1 MTRYRFFR
9 GSEARRRPEVSALA
23 GAALAIAAVAAVRRW
38 RESRYS
44 LAGRVVLITGGSRGL
59 GLLLAREYAR
69 LGARLVLAARDKK
82 TLDRAC
88 AELVS
93 GGVEVLGIPCDVGDR
108 GDVAALIETVI
119 ERCGRID
126 VIVND
131 AGRIEVGPLGS
142 MTPTDFEHAM
152 DTNFWGAFNVVN
164 ASLPHLVPGQ
174 ARIVNISSVGG
185 LVSVPHLLP
194 YSASKF
200 ALTGF
205 SLGLAAELAPRGIR
219 VTTVCPWLM
228 RTGSP
233 VNATFKGDAAK
244 EHAWFSVA
252 DSLPLLSLSAPRA
265 ARAIVRASRR
275 GDRMLKLGLATKLA
289 SLVNALWPGTV
300 AAASGIIERLL
311 PDGTDKRARRGGD
324 VETRTPKWLTRLSDR
339 AAEANNELG

>member
-1 MTRYRFFR
+1 MRFSQR
-9 GSEARRRPEVSALA
+9 SSRHNSRLSLYNLIGATVLA
-23 GAALAIAAVAAVRRW
+23 AGWLAARRW

-44 LAGRVVLITGGSRGL
+44 LAERVVLITGGSRGL

-69 LGARLVLAARDKK
+69 LGARLVLAARDRK
-82 TLDRAC
+82 TLERAC
-88 AELVS
+88 EELA
-93 GGVEVLGIPCDVGDR
+93 GEGVEVIGIPCDVGDR
-108 GDVAALIETVI
+108 GDVAALVETII

-164 ASLPHLVPGQ
+164 VALPHLTPGQ
-174 ARIVNISSVGG
+174 GRIVNISSVGG

-205 SLGLAAELAPRGIR
+205 SLGLAAELAPKGIR

-233 VNATFKGDAAK
+233 INAKFKGDAAK

-252 DSLPLLSLSAPRA
+252 DSLPLLSISGPRA
-265 ARAIVRASRR
+265 ARAIVSASRR
-275 GDRMLKLGLATKLA
+275 GDVMLKLGLATKFATLA
-289 SLVNALWPGTV
+289 NTLWPGTV
-300 AAASGIIERLL
+300 AAASSVIERLL
-311 PDGTDKRARRGGD
+311 PAGTDRRARRGGE
-324 VETRTPKWLTRLSDR
+324 VERLAPSWLTRLGDR
-339 AAEANNELG
+339 AAAANNELG